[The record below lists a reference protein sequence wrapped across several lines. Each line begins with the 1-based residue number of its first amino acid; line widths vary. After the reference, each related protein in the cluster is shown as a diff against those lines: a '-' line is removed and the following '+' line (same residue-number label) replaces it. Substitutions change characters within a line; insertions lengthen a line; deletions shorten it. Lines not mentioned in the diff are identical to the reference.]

1 MELVSAD
8 RKLLK
13 AFYTQYTAVLL
24 IILTF
29 TIGAFQRTIQA
40 ELPIYPSPVWAPR
53 ATVGSIEISRV
64 FTSEGGINND
74 APQLHAI
81 AEVLTQ
87 HDLNVRVIMSVT
99 DLGLTTGSTT
109 LRRARIRLESLRKFF
124 LAKGVPESAFVFATR
139 LNESAADSIRV
150 EFIEAEG

>member
-1 MELVSAD
+1 MQLVSAD

-40 ELPIYPSPVWAPR
+40 ELSINSIPVWAPR
-53 ATVGSIEISRV
+53 ATVGSLEISGV
-64 FTSEGGINND
+64 FTSEGELD
-74 APQLHAI
+74 PSAPQLNAI

-87 HDLNVRVIMSVT
+87 HDLNVRVVMSVA
-99 DLGLTTGSTT
+99 DLGLREYSTS
-109 LRRARIRLESLRKFF
+109 LRRAGIRLEKLRKFF
-124 LAKGVPESAFVFATR
+124 LSRGVPESALVLATR
-139 LNESAADSIRV
+139 LNESNVDTIRV

>member
-29 TIGAFQRTIQA
+29 TIGAFQRTIHA
-40 ELPIYPSPVWAPR
+40 ELPMNPPPVWAPR
-53 ATVGSIEISRV
+53 ATVGSLEVSGI
-64 FTSEGGINND
+64 FTSAGGID
-74 APQLHAI
+74 PHAPQLSAI

-87 HDLNVRVIMSVT
+87 HDLNIRVVMSVT
-99 DLGLTTGSTT
+99 DLGLQENSSS
-109 LRRARIRLESLRKFF
+109 LRRARLRLGALRKFF
-124 LAKGVPESAFVFATR
+124 LSHGVPESAVILATR
-139 LNESAADSIRV
+139 LDESNAETVRI

>member
-40 ELPIYPSPVWAPR
+40 ELPINPAPVWAPR
-53 ATVGSIEISRV
+53 ATVGSLDISRV
-64 FTSEGGINND
+64 FTSEGGVD
-74 APQLHAI
+74 PYAPQLAAI

-87 HDLNVRVIMSVT
+87 HDLNVRVVMSVT
-99 DLGLTTGSTT
+99 DLGLKERSTN
-109 LRRARIRLESLRKFF
+109 LRRARLRLESLRKFF
-124 LAKGVPESAFVFATR
+124 VTKGVPESALVLATR
-139 LNESAADSIRV
+139 LDESHADTIRV